1 MNSSQQKQLLAVL
14 SALLQ
19 IQDNEHVELDNSI
32 RQLNIPDTEKKNVQD
47 NSAILKSTTEIAK
60 KLVEKLERYK

>member
-32 RQLNIPDTEKKNVQD
+32 RQLNIPDTEKKMYKI
-47 NSAILKSTTEIAK
+47 ILPF
-60 KLVEKLERYK
+60 

>member
-60 KLVEKLERYK
+60 KLVTTQLS